1 MVRKNRARSS
11 SLFLMELI
19 IAILFFS
26 VASAVCVQFF
36 VKSHLLSNDS
46 DALNHAVNECAAA
59 AEIVDACNTM
69 EDSINTIKSLY
80 PDGDYTQINNLSD
93 NQETDVTIYY
103 NDFFE
108 KCKKEDSAYALFLH
122 LTLKEQILITDM
134 NAVKIDLDKF
144 DNAENSSDGFEIIY
158 ELQTKHH
165 IARRAGHEKR

>member
-46 DALNHAVNECAAA
+46 DALNHAVNECAST
-59 AEIVDACNTM
+59 AEIVDACNSI
-69 EDSINTIKSLY
+69 EDSINTIKNLY
-80 PDGDYTQINNLSD
+80 PDGDYTEIQNLSD
-93 NQETDVTIYY
+93 NQETDITIYY
-103 NDFFE
+103 NDYFE
-108 KCKKEDSAYALFLH
+108 NCKKEDSEYVLFLH
-122 LTLKEQILITDM
+122 LTSKGHILTTDM
-134 NAVKIDLDKF
+134 KAAEIDLDKL
-144 DNAENSSDGFEIIY
+144 DNIEKSSDSIKTIY

-165 IARRAGHEKR
+165 IARRTGHEKR